1 MAWKN
6 LEGQKCEYRDEKRL
20 VRALIIPIITYGSE
34 LWTLTKKMEKKIN
47 ACESWLWRKMMR
59 ISWKDKRTNDCVR
72 KTAGIVEDKTLLQ
85 SILRARLKFFGHV
98 MRSNGLEKL

>member
-34 LWTLTKKMEKKIN
+34 LWTLTKKMEKN
-47 ACESWLWRKMMR
+47 QCLR
-59 ISWKDKRTNDCVR
+59 IMVMEEDDENIMEGEKD
-72 KTAGIVEDKTLLQ
+72 Q
-85 SILRARLKFFGHV
+85 
-98 MRSNGLEKL
+98 